1 MNYKKIIK
9 SRDFRIKLM
18 RMLSFIPDKLMIS
31 MQYRIATGRK
41 LNLKKPIRYTEKLQ
55 WYKLY
60 YKDPLMGKCADKY
73 EVRRY
78 VESKGLKEI
87 LVPLIGIYDTVDEIT
102 FDKLP
107 EQFVI
112 KDTLGGGGH
121 SVIVVQDKKSA
132 DIEQIKMNAL
142 KWIKET
148 KGKNPGREWV
158 YDNKRNRIIIE
169 EFIYSNENEGGLVD
183 YKFFCFNGKVEYVY
197 VITDR
202 QPDNNSEIGIF
213 NRNFEKLPFSRYGK
227 RTLSKN
233 IEKPKKYEE
242 MIKISEI
249 LSKDFPHA
257 RVDLYNPDNKILFG
271 EITFFNGSGY
281 ILFEPDEFDFVLGE
295 KFILPNQ

>member
-9 SRDFRIKLM
+9 SRDLRIKLM
-18 RMLSFIPDKLMIS
+18 RMLSFIPDKFMIFV
-31 MQYRIATGRK
+31 QYRLATGRK

-60 YKDPLMGKCADKY
+60 YRDPLMGKCADKF
-73 EVRRY
+73 EVRSY
-78 VESKGLKEI
+78 VESKGLKDI

-107 EQFVI
+107 NQFVI

-121 SVIVVQDKKSA
+121 SVILVKDKKNT
-132 DIEQIKMNAL
+132 DIEQLKLNAL
-142 KWIKET
+142 KWIKES

-158 YDNKRNRIIIE
+158 YDNKKNRIIIE
-169 EFIYSNENEGGLVD
+169 KFIDSNENQGGLVD

-202 QPDNNSEIGIF
+202 KPDNNSKIGIY
-213 NRNFEKLPFSRYGK
+213 NRNFERLPFSRYGK
-227 RTLSKN
+227 TPLTKN
-233 IEKPKKYEE
+233 IQKPEKYEE

-257 RVDLYNPDNKILFG
+257 RIDLYNSENKILFG

-281 ILFEPDEFDFVLGE
+281 ILFEPDEFDYILGE
-295 KFILPNQ
+295 KFILPN